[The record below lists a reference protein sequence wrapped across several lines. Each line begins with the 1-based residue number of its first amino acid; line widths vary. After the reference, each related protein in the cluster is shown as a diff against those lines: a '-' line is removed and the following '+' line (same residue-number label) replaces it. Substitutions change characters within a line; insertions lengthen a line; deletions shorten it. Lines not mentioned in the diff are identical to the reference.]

1 MNFWYECCIVTRQWD
16 PELTVSYGC
25 YTLQQLTS
33 VKIRTMHS
41 NYCNVATWMSS
52 DYNIPVW
59 ALRVKAV
66 LMSNFFPD
74 SLGELWVRPPN
85 DLHTLF
91 LTLTLLWPFFA
102 LIFHCLTL
110 LLKPRN
116 LIDDAT
122 LLILPCLFFIG
133 DTSNTT
139 PCTCFTRLT
148 HIMLEMSTSS
158 SSSCSHSLSTFDPT
172 ALFFGFSLLWS
183 D

>member
-25 YTLQQLTS
+25 YMLQQLTS

-91 LTLTLLWPFFA
+91 LTLTLLWPFFCPH
-102 LIFHCLTL
+102 IS
-110 LLKPRN
+110 
-116 LIDDAT
+116 
-122 LLILPCLFFIG
+122 LPY
-133 DTSNTT
+133 
-139 PCTCFTRLT
+139 FTVEAQKSHWWR
-148 HIMLEMSTSS
+148 HIADSPMSFLHWWYFQY
-158 SSSCSHSLSTFDPT
+158 HSLD
-172 ALFFGFSLLWS
+172 LFY
-183 D
+183 